1 MEYKKGERETHPRT
15 GDWGIGQV
23 LAASAGGSAK
33 VFFMHPDE
41 IAIVLGVM
49 RLVTV

>member
-23 LAASAGGSAK
+23 LTASAGRSVK
-33 VFFMHPDE
+33 VFFMHPGE
-41 IAIVLGVM
+41 KAIVLGVM
-49 RLVTV
+49 RPVTV